1 MVSIKSGLKPAIF
14 RAGSIDI
21 KRFVF
26 FAIFLYLC
34 LKHLPGEPFVKGL
47 CGCLNGNDGST
58 IDEYAIVFT
67 RGRIND
73 VYVDAG
79 AVLLQKSA
87 GMVPLELIVM
97 SEAIAVAAA
106 GYLVAKKL

>member
-1 MVSIKSGLKPAIF
+1 MVSIKSGLKTALF
-14 RAGSIDI
+14 RAGSIYI

-34 LKHLPGEPFVKGL
+34 LKHLPGKPFVKGL

-73 VYVDAG
+73 VYVDAFVDVNVKG
-79 AVLLQKSA
+79 GSYDTGICKQIYESKSR
-87 GMVPLELIVM
+87 
-97 SEAIAVAAA
+97 
-106 GYLVAKKL
+106 

>member
-14 RAGSIDI
+14 RAVSIDI

-73 VYVDAG
+73 VYVDAFVDVNVKG
-79 AVLLQKSA
+79 GSYDTGICKQIYESKSR
-87 GMVPLELIVM
+87 
-97 SEAIAVAAA
+97 
-106 GYLVAKKL
+106 